1 MKTIVDY
8 ILGRETKE
16 MKDYGFSEMDNFGVG
31 EGKDEHYWNSIL
43 RHAMINNLI
52 FKEIEQ
58 FGILKV
64 SDAGRAYLKNPQ
76 PIGITINHN
85 FEETEYDVDDEKG
98 GTAVLD
104 EPLMNILKDLRKS
117 ISKKHNLP
125 PYVIFQD
132 PSLEEMA
139 TNYPISM
146 DDMSKIVG
154 VSLGK
159 AQKYG
164 QPFVDAI
171 RKYVEEN
178 EIERP
183 MDITIKTVAN
193 KSKTKV
199 SIIQA
204 IDRKIPLEDIAQSND
219 MTMGELLEELDIIV
233 QSGTKVKLDYFLNKY
248 IDEYVRDTV
257 IDYFKE
263 ADSDSVEEAFKVLK
277 DDEITW
283 EEIQLMRLKFLSD
296 YAN

>member
-1 MKTIVDY
+1 
-8 ILGRETKE
+8 
-16 MKDYGFSEMDNFGVG
+16 
-31 EGKDEHYWNSIL
+31 
-43 RHAMINNLI
+43 
-52 FKEIEQ
+52 
-58 FGILKV
+58 
-64 SDAGRAYLKNPQ
+64 
-76 PIGITINHN
+76 
-85 FEETEYDVDDEKG
+85 
-98 GTAVLD
+98 
-104 EPLMNILKDLRKS
+104 
-117 ISKKHNLP
+117 
-125 PYVIFQD
+125 
-132 PSLEEMA
+132 
-139 TNYPISM
+139 
-146 DDMSKIVG
+146 
-154 VSLGK
+154 LGK

-263 ADSDSVEEAFKVLK
+263 ADSDSVEDAFKELK
-277 DDEITW
+277 DDEINW
-283 EEIQLMRLKFLSD
+283 EEI
-296 YAN
+296 